1 MSGHSKWKNIAH
13 KKEASDA
20 KRAKIFT
27 KIGREMAVC
36 IREGG
41 PDPVSNSRLRDIIA
55 KARASNVPNDNIQR
69 MIQKYSGTGN
79 DSAVFESITYE
90 GYGPSGIAVIV
101 ETMTDNRN
109 RTAGDMRHYFDKFGK
124 GLGAT
129 GCVSW
134 QFDKKG
140 VLIIERGALDEDEV
154 MMNALEAGALDFES
168 QDEVFEV
175 TTDPNDFGAV
185 REKLEALGYNFIE
198 ADVEMLPQTTV
209 TLTSDEDMKNM
220 RKLLDML
227 EDNDDVQNVWHS
239 WENEDDYEG

>member
-185 REKLEALGYNFIE
+185 REKLEAFGYNFIE